1 MNEFPY
7 SDTNKRYHTYDY
19 YLKHTFGSKC
29 VKIPLDAGF
38 SCPNRENGAHGC
50 SFCSPRGS
58 GDQCTGLS
66 GGVPR
71 PGAVTPTIR
80 EQLSEGYARLLG
92 KWTGSLSAKSAESLS
107 AKSTGS
113 LSTKSARR
121 GKTDGGELPVI
132 PYFQAFTCTYAPAPL
147 LEKIYREALCFPD
160 AEGKRHTAAAVH
172 IATRP
177 DCVPPEVIAVLA
189 RLAREV
195 PVVVELGLQS
205 VHDETLRRIRR
216 GHDAACFFDAL
227 HRLHDAGLPVC
238 VHIINGLPGEDAEDM
253 LDTARALAGE
263 RIEFLKI
270 HALHVLSGTALADEY
285 RAGQI
290 SLLSQEDYTDITCRQ
305 LELLPP
311 ETVICRLTGDGD
323 GGALLAPDWTRNKRA
338 VLNGIDRWFAEH
350 DSMQGIRYSGGTR

>member
-19 YLKHTFGSKC
+19 YLKHTYGSKC

-58 GDQCTGLS
+58 GDQCTGIR
-66 GGVPR
+66 GDIPR

-80 EQLSEGYARLLG
+80 EQLSAQYARLFA
-92 KWTGSLSAKSAESLS
+92 KWAG
-107 AKSTGS
+107 
-113 LSTKSARR
+113 R
-121 GKTDGGELPVI
+121 GKGDGGLLPVI
-132 PYFQAFTCTYAPAPL
+132 PYFQAFSCTYAPAEL
-147 LEKIYREALCFPD
+147 LADIYREALSFAD
-160 AEGKRHTAAAVH
+160 AEGNVHTAAAVY

-177 DCVPPEVIAVLA
+177 DCVPPDVIRVLA
-189 RLAREV
+189 ELAQKL

-238 VHIINGLPGEDAEDM
+238 AHIINGLPGESADDM
-253 LDTARALAGE
+253 LDTARVLARE
-263 RIEFLKI
+263 RVEFLKI
-270 HALHVLSGTALADEY
+270 HMLHVLVGTDLANEY
-285 RAGQI
+285 RAGTVP
-290 SLLSQEDYTDITCRQ
+290 LLSREEYTEITCRQ

-311 ETVICRLTGDGD
+311 ETVICRLTGDGE
-323 GGALLAPDWTRNKRA
+323 GSALLAPDWTRNKRA

-350 DSMQGIRYSGGTR
+350 DSMQGAAYPGEDT